1 MQIAR
6 SVSEVQTFIENCYN
20 SSLQI
25 GFVPTMGALH
35 QGHASLVE
43 QAKKQNDVTVV
54 SIFVN
59 PTQFNNS
66 SDLANYPRTES
77 SDLSLLEDLGVD
89 LVFVPSPEEIYTES
103 YLLPPI
109 DLGKLDQVMEGKFRP
124 GHFKGVVQVVYRL
137 FDIVKPT
144 HAYFGL
150 KDLQQVAVI
159 RYMTDFFK
167 LPVEIIAVDTLREK
181 DGLAM
186 SSRNMRLTEVQ
197 RQEAP
202 VIYAILDAVKRKVPE
217 ITPNEAKELIKQEF
231 LKTSFE
237 LEYAEIVDV
246 KTLDSLI
253 NTWVSGSVVCVVAYA
268 GEVRLID
275 NLMLLD

>member
-1 MQIAR
+1 
-6 SVSEVQTFIENCYN
+6 
-20 SSLQI
+20 
-25 GFVPTMGALH
+25 MGALH
-35 QGHASLVE
+35 KGHASLVD
-43 QAKKQNDVTVV
+43 QAKLQNDVTVV

-66 SDLANYPRTES
+66 ADLANYPRTES
-77 SDLSLLEDLGVD
+77 SDLSLLENLGVD

-109 DLGKLDQVMEGKFRP
+109 DLGRLDQVMEGKFRP

-144 HAYFGL
+144 RAYFGL

-167 LPVEIIAVDTLREK
+167 LPVEIIAVNTLREK

-186 SSRNMRLTEVQ
+186 SSRNMRLTEMQ

-202 VIYAILDAVKRKVPE
+202 VIYAILDAAKRKVPE

-237 LEYAEIVDV
+237 LEYAEIVDI
-246 KTLDSLI
+246 KTLDSLTD
-253 NTWVSGSVVCVVAYA
+253 TWVTGSVVCVVAYA

-275 NLMLLD
+275 NLLLID